1 MWSAGFD
8 TRASTRSS
16 LADGSTRSSS
26 ASPCPPTTRT
36 STASQARVKSYTA
49 AAVRSTA
56 ADVADRPVVHTAMMA
71 SRVMRLWRRP
81 FAEQPRLAA
90 SQPC

>member
-1 MWSAGFD
+1 M
-8 TRASTRSS
+8 
-16 LADGSTRSSS
+16 
-26 ASPCPPTTRT
+26 T
-36 STASQARVKSYTA
+36 SDSGLSGAIRRASQARVKSYTA
-49 AAVRSTA
+49 VAVRSTA
-56 ADVADRPVVHTAMMA
+56 ADVAVRPVVHTAMMA

>member
-1 MWSAGFD
+1 MPHG
-8 TRASTRSS
+8 
-16 LADGSTRSSS
+16 
-26 ASPCPPTTRT
+26 
-36 STASQARVKSYTA
+36 
-49 AAVRSTA
+49 AVRSTA